1 MLSRRHFLYCSAA
14 AGVIRAGAQMSSRER
29 VDHALKGHAVD
40 RPPFSFWHH
49 FGLEKLPGDRQA
61 EATLAFHRKFRT
73 DLVKVMSDY
82 PYPKPAGKWYEL
94 DPLPNPFPEQL
105 RALELIRAG
114 LNGEAYFV
122 ETIFNPWNVAEKLSS
137 PKEVMELKERDPKAL
152 HAALHAI
159 AESEANHAKKSI
171 AAGAAGVFLAI
182 ANAQDG
188 IMSRE
193 DYRKFSEP
201 YDRVVL
207 KAAAGAPLNV
217 LHLHGDKVYLD
228 AFTKGWP
235 AAAINYSTHGTKVSV
250 AKMRK
255 NYSGLL
261 MAGLDEVNYRKL
273 SASELRDQWQSAA
286 DAAGRRFIL
295 TPGCS
300 VPNDSADEELQRLP
314 GVLYGGP
321 PGRRPASTPA

>member
-1 MLSRRHFLYCSAA
+1 MPGDPAAGSDRRGANILMISRRHFLYLSAA
-14 AGVIRAGAQMSSRER
+14 AARAGARMSSRER
-29 VDHALKGHAVD
+29 VDHVLKGQAVD

-61 EATLAFHRKFRT
+61 EATLNFHRKFRT

-82 PYPKPAGKWYEL
+82 PYPKPEGKWYEL
-94 DPLPNPFPEQL
+94 RTVANPFPEQV

-137 PKEVMELKERDPKAL
+137 PKEVMELKESNPKAL

-159 AESEANHAKKSI
+159 AESEATHAKKAIS
-171 AAGAAGVFLAI
+171 AGAAGVFLAI

-188 IMSRE
+188 IMSRD
-193 DYRKFSEP
+193 DYRNFSAP
-201 YDRVVL
+201 YDRMVL
-207 KAAAGAPLNV
+207 KGAAGAPLNV

-228 AFTKGWP
+228 LFTKDWP
-235 AAAINYSTHGTKVSV
+235 ASVINYSAHGTKVSV
-250 AKMRK
+250 AKMRQK
-255 NYSGLL
+255 YSGVL

-273 SASELRDQWQSAA
+273 SAGELRDQWKSAEN
-286 DAAGRRFIL
+286 AAGRRFIL
-295 TPGCS
+295 SPGCS
-300 VPNDSADEELQRLP
+300 VPN
-314 GVLYGGP
+314 
-321 PGRRPASTPA
+321 